1 MKLRQWTAVVSGLM
15 MAAVGMTSASAQHKW
30 PEKPVKLMVPFP
42 PGGGTDTLSRT
53 IADKL
58 SRENGWIFVV
68 ENRPGAGGNIGLD
81 VVAKAAG
88 DGYTIGMGQTA
99 NLAINPFL
107 YSKMPYDSTKDFK
120 PIVLI
125 AEQAQVLVVS
135 SNSPYKNLADLLKAA
150 KDNKDGGLK
159 VALAGNG
166 TVGHLAGEMFER
178 KAQIKFLNVPYK
190 GAGPAMIDLM
200 GGQVDLFFGNTQAVI
215 PQIAGGKL
223 RPLAVT
229 SAKRAKSLPTVPTL
243 AESGFPGFDAV
254 SWSGLVA
261 PASTPPEMVEK
272 INKQVNLLLKKTDVL
287 EKLAVEGS
295 DPLGGSPQDFDTVI
309 KNERTKWGNL
319 IREAG
324 IKLD

>member
-1 MKLRQWTAVVSGLM
+1 MNRRKWTFVVSGLI
-15 MAAVGMTSASAQHKW
+15 MAVAGATSAFAQQKW
-30 PEKPVKLMVPFP
+30 PDKPVKLIVPFP

-53 IADKL
+53 IGDKL

-68 ENRPGAGGNIGLD
+68 ENRAGAGGNIGLD

-107 YSKMPYDSTKDFK
+107 YSKMPFDSTKDFK

-150 KDNKDGGLK
+150 RENKEGGLK

-178 KAQIKFLNVPYK
+178 KAQVKFLNVPYK

-223 RPLAVT
+223 RALAVT
-229 SAKRAKSLPTVPTL
+229 SAKRARSLPTVPTL

-261 PASTPPEMVEK
+261 PASTPHEIVEK
-272 INKQVNLLLKKTDVL
+272 INKQVNLLLKKPDVL

-295 DPLGGSPQDFDTVI
+295 DPLGGSAKEFDAFI
-309 KNERTKWGNL
+309 KNERTKWGSL
-319 IREAG
+319 IREAD